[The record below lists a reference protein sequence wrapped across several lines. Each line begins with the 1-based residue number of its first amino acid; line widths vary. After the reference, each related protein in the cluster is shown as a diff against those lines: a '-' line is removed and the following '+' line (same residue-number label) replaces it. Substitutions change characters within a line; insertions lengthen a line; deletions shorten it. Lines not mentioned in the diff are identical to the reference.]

1 MNPLKQMAVL
11 ATIAF
16 TVGLASCGGSA
27 NKTVSPPQLTAIAL
41 SPATATLAVGGTE
54 SLVVNG
60 TYNTGSSAT
69 ISAADVTFQSSN
81 TSVATVSAA
90 GVVTAVA
97 TGTADISASDSSA
110 GLSTSQADVITVQP
124 PQLTS
129 ISLSP
134 LTATLLP
141 GGTQQLTVVGTY
153 NTGSTA
159 NLPASAETFASS
171 NSSVA
176 TVNAAGLVTV
186 TGTATAGQ
194 SATITA
200 TDTASG
206 LTTSASDSTVISV
219 GQTQT
224 VTTNVLSTGFNSNG
238 TTTTS
243 TSSGGKWFEYFGGAN
258 NPAGGSGGGYADQG
272 ANPSYE
278 YVYVQD
284 TAANIAGYTYEGVG
298 IQPASGQTVSASGYN
313 SLGFTLAVN
322 PEWFSAGAN
331 FVVLVAANV
340 SGVSSSTC
348 NPQVAAV
355 VQATAST
362 ATAYTVPLSAFTKI
376 TQNCGNT
383 AVTVAQILA
392 SPVTEVDFQADGGTA
407 AITASGLTSN
417 TNTTVALAGSSPATY
432 PTTVNVVGT
441 VAFGN
446 ASAPPPPTTTT
457 NVLSTGF
464 NSNGTTT
471 TSTSSDGKWSV
482 YSGGANNPAG
492 GSGGGY
498 ADQGASPSYEY
509 VYLQDTA
516 ANLAGYTYQG
526 VGIQPASGQTVSASG
541 YNNLDFT
548 LAVNPEW
555 FSAGATFVVMI
566 ATDVSGVSSSTCNPQ
581 VAAVVQATAST
592 ATAYTVPLSAFTKI
606 TQNCGNT
613 AVTVAQIL
621 ASPVTEIDFQAD
633 GGAAAITASGLTS
646 NTNTTVALA
655 GSNPS
660 TYPTTVNV
668 VGGVQFAP

>member
-1 MNPLKQMAVL
+1 MKSLKSVAVL
-11 ATIAF
+11 ATIVL

-27 NKTVSPPQLTAIAL
+27 NQTAAQPHLTSIAL
-41 SPATATLAVGGTE
+41 SPATATLAIGGTQ
-54 SLVVNG
+54 SLAVTG
-60 TYNTGSSAT
+60 TYNTGAT
-69 ISAADVTFQSSN
+69 AAVAAADVTFQSSN
-81 TSVATVSAA
+81 TSVATVSSA
-90 GVVTAVA
+90 GVVTAVGN
-97 TGTADISASDSSA
+97 GTTNISATDSSA
-110 GLSTSQADVITVQP
+110 GLTTSQGAVITVQAP
-124 PQLTS
+124 ALTS

-134 LTATLLP
+134 LTSTLLP
-141 GGTQQLTVVGTY
+141 GGTQQLSVVGTY

-159 NLPASAETFASS
+159 NLPASGETFASS

-186 TGTATAGQ
+186 SNSATAGQ
-194 SATITA
+194 TATITA

-206 LTTSASDSTVISV
+206 LTTSAQDSTVITV
-219 GQTQT
+219 GQAAT

-243 TSSGGKWFEYFGGAN
+243 TSTDGKWFAYSGGAN

-272 ANPSYE
+272 ASPSYE

-284 TAANIAGYTYEGVG
+284 TAANLAGYTYQGVG
-298 IQPASGQTVSASGYN
+298 LQAASGQTVSASGYN

-331 FVVLVAANV
+331 FVVMIAANV
-340 SGVSSSTC
+340 SGVSSTTC

-355 VQATAST
+355 VTATAST

-383 AVTVAQILA
+383 NVTVAQILA
-392 SPVTEVDFQADGGTA
+392 SPVTEIDFQADGGTA

-417 TNTTVALAGSSPATY
+417 TNTTVALSGSNPATY
-432 PTTVNVVGT
+432 PTTINVVGT
-441 VAFGN
+441 VDFVN
-446 ASAPPPPTTTT
+446 ASAPPPPSTTT

-471 TSTSSDGKWSV
+471 TSTSTDGKWFT

-509 VYLQDTA
+509 VYVQDTA

-526 VGIQPASGQTVSASG
+526 VGLQAASGQTVSTNG
-541 YNNLDFT
+541 YNSLGFT

-555 FSAGATFVVMI
+555 FSAGANFVVMI
-566 ATDVSGVSSSTCNPQ
+566 AANVSGVSSTTCNPQ
-581 VAAVVQATAST
+581 VAAVVAATAST

-606 TQNCGNT
+606 TQNCGSTSVT
-613 AVTVAQIL
+613 AAQIL

-633 GGAAAITASGLTS
+633 GGTAAITASGLTS
-646 NTNTTVALA
+646 NTNTTVALS
-655 GSNPS
+655 GSNPT
-660 TYPTTVNV
+660 TYPTTINV